1 MKRFLG
7 SMLGGAV
14 GDALGYAVEFKGINE
29 IRQIYGENGISDYK
43 LTDGVALISDDTQ
56 MTLFTAN
63 GILYAETRGRLRGIL
78 GDYYIYIAD
87 SYNDWL
93 RTQGYKAKDRPVTS
107 WILNDKRLHSLRAP
121 GNTCLSALSDDR
133 IGTVENHIN
142 TSKGCGGVMRVA
154 PVGLYFG
161 KSNMPIERIARI
173 GADAAGIT
181 HGHELGYIPAALLAH
196 IIASIIRNGVT
207 ALIDIIKNSLSEIEK
222 LFGNEKHIDELYD
235 IVNKA
240 ISLSQSDVDT
250 FSAIEELGE
259 GWVAEET
266 IAIAV
271 YCALK
276 YESNFEKAICAAV
289 NHSGD
294 SDSTGAVCG
303 NILGAYLGID
313 AIPQKYL
320 EKLELKDLIEEI
332 TADLYNGCKMDSYSD
347 YQDEV
352 WLNKYVK

>member
-29 IRQIYGENGISDYK
+29 IRRIYGENGISDYK

-63 GILYAETRGRLRGIL
+63 GILYAETRGKLRGIL

-93 RTQGYKAKDRPVTS
+93 RTQGHKTKDRPVTS
-107 WILNDKRLHSLRAP
+107 WILNDKRLHNLRAP

-142 TSKGCGGVMRVA
+142 NSKGCGGVMRVA

-173 GADAAGIT
+173 GADAAAIT

-196 IIASIIRNGVT
+196 IIASIIRNGET

-222 LFGNEKHIDELYD
+222 LFGSEKHMDELSD
-235 IVNKA
+235 IVNRA
-240 ISLSQSDVDT
+240 IVLSQSDIDT
-250 FSAIEELGE
+250 LSAIEELGE

-266 IAIAV
+266 IAIAI

-276 YESNFEKAICAAV
+276 YENSFEKAICAAV

-303 NILGAYLGID
+303 NILGAYLDID